1 LKHLKYFSD
10 KRLNLS
16 VTIGG
21 DLKIQGLSSLQDD
34 LRIQVLQYAQENKW
48 RIIFEIQTQD
58 KTIQQQFD
66 SLWETAETLADLI
79 DNPESDVPLQ
89 ERAAKVPAL
98 QEMSAELDR
107 LKSIINVEKKNK
119 PAPKHRAENRLNSL
133 EYFSPLPKLPEPKKY
148 HQDSCP
154 ARCNQSGKCYGIA
167 YFDAKPGKALLCT
180 PDKCLW
186 SDQMKLNF
194 NEKEN

>member
-1 LKHLKYFSD
+1 MNYVTYFVN
-10 KRLNLS
+10 KGLNIS
-16 VTIGG
+16 ITADGN
-21 DLKIQGLSSLQDD
+21 LKIQGLSSLQDD

-48 RIIFEIQTQD
+48 RIVFEIQTQD

-89 ERAAKVPAL
+89 ERTTKVPEL

-107 LKSIINVEKKNK
+107 LKAIIKAEKENTIT
-119 PAPKHRAENRLNSL
+119 PEPLAEDYSNFL
-133 EYFSPLPKLPEPKKY
+133 EGFSPLPKLPEPKKY

-154 ARCNQSGKCYGIA
+154 AMCKQTGSCHGKA
-167 YFDAKPGKALLCT
+167 YFDGKPGKALDCI
-180 PDKCLW
+180 PNQCHW
-186 SDQMKLNF
+186 GDQLKQNLERN
-194 NEKEN
+194 KK